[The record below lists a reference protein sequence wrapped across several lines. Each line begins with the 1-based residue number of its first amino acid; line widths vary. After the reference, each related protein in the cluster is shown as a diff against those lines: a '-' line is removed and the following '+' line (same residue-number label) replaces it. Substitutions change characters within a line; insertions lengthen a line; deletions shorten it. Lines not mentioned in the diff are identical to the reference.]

1 MPKFESGRGHGAE
14 ISAYDNGYCRH
25 RHTVKFCQMVVS
37 KPENPDNGAEQADI
51 VAAARDF
58 VAALPSR
65 RGLARAVH
73 DGEAIAAIVASL
85 GLPQD
90 VVAAVHLYPLV
101 RDEFLDNDSIDNSK
115 LSSLSQ
121 VVQGLVRLGRFSLPP
136 DWQPGEALAVQQS
149 EALRKMLLAVVS
161 DVRLVLVRIAE
172 QLHRMR
178 AAKSASAAEKRALST
193 ETREIYA
200 ALANRLGVWQL
211 KWELEDLAFR
221 YMEPD
226 TYTGIASAL
235 KEKREEREAFI
246 EAVKDILRRELN
258 AAGVEA
264 DVTGRPKHIY
274 SIWRKMQRKDRG
286 LESLFD
292 IRAVRILVKDV
303 KDCYAALGVVHN
315 LWPYLPGEFDDYIAN
330 PKENDYRSLH
340 TAVIGP
346 QGKTLEVQIRS
357 FDMHRQAELGVA
369 AHWRYKEG
377 GGTPAAFDQKIRFL
391 RQLLDPSG
399 DSGDLLDQIRDDL
412 FEDRVYGVSPKGD
425 VVELPAGAT
434 PLDFAYHV
442 HTQVGHRCRGAKVNG
457 RIVPLTYQVRN
468 GDKIEIITGSQPQP
482 SRDWLSPRL
491 GYLAGS
497 RSRAKVRSW
506 FRHQDRDQHLRQGRE
521 ILERELA
528 RLNVRDVA
536 TDTIAA
542 QLKFS
547 GTDRLCVA
555 LGAGDVTSAA
565 VATALQQMRG
575 IDTARTLK
583 RRRPAQRKTGEAEGV
598 AVSGVGDLMCNFARC
613 CRPVPPEPI
622 SGYITQGRGVSI
634 HRQDCGNFLGLN
646 RRHPERIIEVNW
658 GRSESATYPVDLTL
672 RAYDRSGLIRD
683 ISTVLADEAANVTN
697 LSSKTDKQTL
707 ETVMEISVEISDLPT
722 LSTTI
727 ARLEQLPNVITVQRR
742 S

>member
-37 KPENPDNGAEQADI
+37 KPENHDNGAERADI
-51 VAAARDF
+51 VAAAREF
-58 VAALPSR
+58 VAALPAR
-65 RGLARAVH
+65 PGLEQSVQ

-85 GLPQD
+85 GLPHD
-90 VVAAVHLYPLV
+90 VVAAVHLYPVV
-101 RDEFLDNDSIDNSK
+101 RDGFVDEDAINNSD
-115 LSSLSQ
+115 LASLSN
-121 VVQGLVRLGRFSLPP
+121 VVNGLLRLGRFSLPP

-178 AAKSASAAEKRALST
+178 AAKSASAATKQALST

-226 TYTGIASAL
+226 TYTDIASAL

-246 EAVKDILRRELN
+246 EDVKEILRRELH
-258 AAGVEA
+258 AAGVAAE
-264 DVTGRPKHIY
+264 VTGRPKHIY

-292 IRAVRILVKDV
+292 IRAVRILVNDV

-315 LWPYLPGEFDDYIAN
+315 LWSYLPGEFDDYIAN

-391 RQLLDPSG
+391 RQLLEPGG
-399 DSGDLLDQIRDDL
+399 DGGDLLDQIRDDL
-412 FEDRVYGVSPKGD
+412 FEDRVYAVSPKGD

-457 RIVPLTYQVRN
+457 RIVPLTYTVRN

-497 RSRAKVRSW
+497 RSRAKVRNW
-506 FRHQDRDQHLRQGRE
+506 FRQQDRDQHLRQGRE

-547 GTDRLCVA
+547 NTDTLCVA
-555 LGAGDVTSAA
+555 LGAGDVTPAA

-575 IDTARTLK
+575 IDTAKTLK

-646 RRHPERIIEVNW
+646 RRHPERIIEVDW

-683 ISTVLADEAANVTN
+683 ISTILADEAANVTD

-707 ETVMEISVEISDLPT
+707 ETVMEISVEIRDLPT

-727 ARLEQLPNVITVQRR
+727 VRLEQLPNVISVQRR

>member
-1 MPKFESGRGHGAE
+1 MAV
-14 ISAYDNGYCRH
+14 
-25 RHTVKFCQMVVS
+25 T
-37 KPENPDNGAEQADI
+37 KPEKHDNGAEQADI
-51 VAAARDF
+51 VAAAREF
-58 VAALPSR
+58 VGTLPAR
-65 RGLARAVH
+65 PGLATAVQ
-73 DGEAIAAIVASL
+73 DGQAIATIVASL
-85 GLPQD
+85 GLPSA
-90 VVAAVHLYPLV
+90 VIAAVHLYPLV
-101 RDEFLDNDSIDNSK
+101 RDGFVDDETIKNSD
-115 LSSLSQ
+115 LAPLSQ
-121 VVQGLVRLGRFSLPP
+121 VVRGLVRLGRFSLPA

-178 AAKSASAAEKRALST
+178 SAKGASAAEKQLLST

-221 YMEPD
+221 YMEPE
-226 TYTGIASAL
+226 TYAEIASAL

-246 EAVKDILRRELN
+246 EEVKGILRRELL

-264 DVTGRPKHIY
+264 EVTGRPKHIF

-315 LWPYLPGEFDDYIAN
+315 LWSYLPGEFDDYIAN

-346 QGKTLEVQIRS
+346 EGKTLEVQIRS

-391 RQLLDPSG
+391 RQLLDPG
-399 DSGDLLDQIRDDL
+399 NDSGDLLDQIRDDV
-412 FEDRVYGVSPKGD
+412 FEDRVYAVSPKGD
-425 VVELPAGAT
+425 VVELPADAT

-457 RIVPLTYQVRN
+457 RIVPLTYKVRN

-491 GYLAGS
+491 GYLAGG
-497 RSRAKVRSW
+497 RSRAKVRNW
-506 FRHQDRDQHLRQGRE
+506 FRQQDRDQHLRQGRE

-542 QLKFS
+542 KLKYEN
-547 GTDRLCVA
+547 TDAVCVA
-555 LGAGDVTSAA
+555 LGAGDLTPAA
-565 VATALQQMRG
+565 VATALQQIRG
-575 IDTARTLK
+575 VDAPQTLR
-583 RRRPAQRKTGEAEGV
+583 RRRPIQRKTGQPEGV

-646 RRHPERIIEVNW
+646 QRHPERIIEVDW
-658 GRSESATYPVDLTL
+658 GSAESATYPVDLML

-683 ISTVLADEAANVTN
+683 ISTVLADEGANVTD
-697 LSSKTDKQTL
+697 LKSKTDRKTL
-707 ETVMEISVEISDLPT
+707 ETVMEISVEIRDLPT

-727 ARLEQLPNVITVQRR
+727 ARLEQLPNVITVHRR
-742 S
+742 T